1 MRAAESGSTRARPNS
16 RDGRGTNVTT
26 HNWTRPPRSAHPSPR
41 NSPPTKGDLDI
52 TKYLVSSTPKSS
64 VAVRVSAWGSSSSS
78 PSHMADHLPSSL
90 PPSTVRKFNSPK
102 PRDEKVEMEAQRPQT
117 RTGPRSDGR
126 KKQVGSGLPASVA
139 LQHASLV
146 FILLLTKSARG
157 RLSKACNHGEH
168 R

>member
-1 MRAAESGSTRARPNS
+1 MHAAESGSTRALPRS
-16 RDGRGTNVTT
+16 RDGMHVTT
-26 HNWTRPPRSAHPSPR
+26 HNTCPPRSAHPSPR
-41 NSPPTKGDLDI
+41 ISPPAKGDLDI

-78 PSHMADHLPSSL
+78 PSHLADHLPSSL

-126 KKQVGSGLPASVA
+126 KKQVSSGLPASVA

-146 FILLLTKSARG
+146 FIPLLTKSARG